1 MQKISDLADLVSGKV
16 IGDPSIKVKTI
27 SEASTSTK
35 EDLVFVFDQKKLN
48 EALNS
53 QAVAIVAPIGSKITN
68 KTAILV
74 KNPRLAM
81 AKILKL
87 FATSCEIEKGIHKTA
102 VVHKSAQLGKDIG
115 IGPLVYIGP
124 NTQLGDGTIIHP
136 NVTIYER
143 VKIGKRCIIHSGA
156 VIGTYGFGF
165 EQDEN
170 KNWIKIPQIGNVIIE
185 DDVEIFANTC
195 IARGT
200 IGNTIIK
207 KGTKIDNLNQI
218 AHNCEIGEK
227 CAIASQVGMAGS
239 VKIGNNVI
247 IAGQAGFKDHVC
259 VGENTIVM
267 GKSGVT
273 KDISPNSIVSG
284 FPAIDHKE
292 ELKFSAKL
300 KKLAKETIK
309 KV

>member
-102 VVHKSAQLGKDIG
+102 VVHKSAQ
-115 IGPLVYIGP
+115 
-124 NTQLGDGTIIHP
+124 
-136 NVTIYER
+136 
-143 VKIGKRCIIHSGA
+143 IGKRCIIHSGA